1 MAASRKSKSKRRFH
15 RHSKPGANP
24 GTIAVDPQ
32 AAAPQITVMA
42 LGPAGVSEQ
51 KISRTDDLLNIVQR
65 HHVTWINVDGLGDA
79 NLIKTLGKLFN
90 LHPLA
95 LEDTINVHQ
104 RPKVEQYPEQLF
116 IVTRMIHEHETISSE
131 QLSMFLGE
139 NFVLTFQEAQP
150 GDCFDQVRERIRS
163 EKDGFTK
170 YGADYLAYRLLDAVI
185 DSFFPVLEHYGEKID
200 DMEELLLQSPQQA
213 NLNKIHAIKQDLL
226 LLRRSIWPTREL
238 INTLLR
244 DHNPLIKDE
253 TRVYL
258 RDCYDHTVQLLDLLE
273 MYRELGAD
281 LRDLYLS
288 SMSHRMNEVMKVLT
302 IISTL
307 FIPLTFI
314 AGVYGM
320 NFETD
325 KKWNMPELRWEYG
338 YLFCWG
344 VMLVITI
351 GMLIYFWR
359 KRWIGE
365 SWRRKPAIE
374 HHHSAHEGHH

>member
-1 MAASRKSKSKRRFH
+1 M
-15 RHSKPGANP
+15 
-24 GTIAVDPQ
+24 
-32 AAAPQITVMA
+32 TVLA
-42 LGPAGVSEQ
+42 IGPVGVSEQ
-51 KISRTDDLLNIVQR
+51 KNCRTDDLLNIVQR

-104 RPKVEQYPEQLF
+104 RPKVEQYPDQLF
-116 IVTRMIHEHETISSE
+116 IVTRMIHQSDSISSE

-139 NFVLTFQEAQP
+139 NYVITFQEAQP

-163 EKDGFTK
+163 EKDGFK
-170 YGADYLAYRLLDAVI
+170 NHGADYLAYRLLDAVI
-185 DSFFPVLEHYGEKID
+185 DSYFPMLEQYGEKID

-226 LLRRSIWPTREL
+226 VLRRSIWPTREL

-244 DHNPLIKDE
+244 DHNSLIKDE
-253 TRVYL
+253 TRIYL

-320 NFETD
+320 NFDTE
-325 KKWNMPELRWEYG
+325 KSKWNMPELEWEYG
-338 YLFCWG
+338 YLFFWSL
-344 VMLVITI
+344 MAVITI

-365 SWRRKPAIE
+365 SWRRKPVIE
-374 HHHSAHEGHH
+374 HHESAH